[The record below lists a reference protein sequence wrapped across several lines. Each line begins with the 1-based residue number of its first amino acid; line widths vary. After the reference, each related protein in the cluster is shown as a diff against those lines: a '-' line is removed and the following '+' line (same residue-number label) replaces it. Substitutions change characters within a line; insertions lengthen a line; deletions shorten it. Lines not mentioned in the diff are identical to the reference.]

1 MFIGIVVTDSK
12 PLQQQNIER
21 TQRIQPIVFVADCL
35 LAVAATTLT
44 TCKVSTR
51 TSDMVRCPTGDTR
64 RRVSARAVYPHVK
77 QRCERAGDLASYE
90 ARATWISG
98 SVFEING
105 RVPRRS
111 QLRITQQPPRYP
123 DMRARC
129 RIQRRTWTCVPAMS
143 REEHRLRHATPRVVW

>member
-1 MFIGIVVTDSK
+1 MFIGIDVTDSK

-51 TSDMVRCPTGDTR
+51 TSDMVRCATRDTR
-64 RRVSARAVYPHVK
+64 RRVSARVVYSHVK
-77 QRCERAGDLASYE
+77 QRCERAGDLASYG
-90 ARATWISG
+90 ARAPWISG

-111 QLRITQQPPRYP
+111 QMRITHKPPRYTQ
-123 DMRARC
+123 MRARR
-129 RIQRRTWTCVPAMS
+129 RIQRRTWTCVPVMP
-143 REEHRLRHATPRVVW
+143 REQDRLRHATPRVAW